1 MVYSCIEDDYPLT
14 LVKEEGGLRYYINSA
29 ALRFIPLDK
38 MKEEG
43 YEEYIS
49 LVDNNNSGYKR

>member
-1 MVYSCIEDDYPLT
+1 MSLWKRIIKKQSKEQLEED
-14 LVKEEGGLRYYINSA
+14 GLRYCINSA
-29 ALRFIPLDK
+29 GLRFIPLDK

-49 LVDNNNSGYKR
+49 LVEGA